1 MDIIALITIP
11 ITFFSLS
18 QGETLIRLLFQSRNV
33 DETSVA
39 LTLSAFTFHMPG
51 LFFIA
56 LNRILAPAFY
66 AQSDSK
72 SPTLA
77 GIISFAVNMALAA
90 LLVGPLRGAGI
101 ALSLSLAG
109 AVNTVLL
116 LVFLRRNPRI
126 RLDKALRNILLY
138 AAKLVLFSC
147 VAAAPVAMLSPWLLP
162 RLAPYHRVGYGLL
175 LGINALMFAAVGIGL
190 LGISRDKQFRGMVNM
205 LTRKKKKEG
214 ISPQRRRRRAKGE

>member
-18 QGETLIRLLFQSRNV
+18 QGEILIRFLFQNRSF

-39 LTLSAFTFHMPG
+39 LTLSAFSFHMPG

-56 LNRILAPAFY
+56 LNRVLAPAFY

-77 GIISFAVNMALAA
+77 GIISFVVNMALAA
-90 LLVGPLRGAGI
+90 LLAGPLKGAGI
-101 ALSLSLAG
+101 ALALSLAS
-109 AVNTVLL
+109 AVNSALL
-116 LVFLRRNPRI
+116 LLFLRRNSRI
-126 RLDKALRNILLY
+126 TLDKTLRSVLAY

-147 VAAAPVAMLSPWLLP
+147 VAAVPILALSPWLLP
-162 RLAPYHRVGYGLL
+162 RFAAHRRVGYGLL
-175 LGINALMFAAVGIGL
+175 LAINALLFAAVGIIL
-190 LGISRDKQFRGMVNM
+190 LVTTRDKQFRAIIRM
-205 LTRKKKKEG
+205 LKRKKQT
-214 ISPQRRRRRAKGE
+214 P